1 MVSELYLN
9 KAMKIIGNFL
19 EMKKNILF
27 QYITPDTA
35 IWCKTA
41 DQNTATL

>member
-1 MVSELYLN
+1 MGECVGGMDAGEGQQVFPAVL
-9 KAMKIIGNFL
+9 KV
-19 EMKKNILF
+19 F